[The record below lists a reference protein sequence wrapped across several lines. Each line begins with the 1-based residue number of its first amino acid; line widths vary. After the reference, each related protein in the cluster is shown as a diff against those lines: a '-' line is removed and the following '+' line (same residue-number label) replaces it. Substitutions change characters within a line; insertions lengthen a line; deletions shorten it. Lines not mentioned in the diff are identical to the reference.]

1 MDQIANGF
9 TVQNLRT
16 EVWEGI
22 AEVNR
27 MVEKHMNKYR
37 QITSNVMHRF
47 LVTKPDKMSHA
58 ILGSIQTSASSE
70 MAGRSERLNSLI
82 PMFYGRLWKSL
93 EIHI

>member
-1 MDQIANGF
+1 MDTPLNQAC
-9 TVQNLRT
+9 
-16 EVWEGI
+16 
-22 AEVNR
+22 
-27 MVEKHMNKYR
+27 MVFPFIINPVLYLKENMNTYR